1 MTKPQD
7 GNQLEQRS
15 TRTTLQETS
24 SDNTVDVRPPNGGYG
39 WICVVCI
46 CLINAHTWGING
58 SYGVFL
64 AHYISADVFPGTSSL
79 IYALIG
85 GLTVSMCL
93 VISPVGVLT
102 TRLWG
107 TQTTLLIGVF
117 FQTAGLVAA
126 SFSHKIWQLVLSQGL
141 CFGWGMGL
149 MFVASFGI
157 PAQWFTTKRSLA
169 SGFATCG
176 SALGGLIYSLG
187 ANAMIENISLPWA
200 FRILAIVSFVVN
212 TGSSLLLRDRNTQTK
227 NRPAIFEISLLKN
240 YNFLLV
246 LLWAAFSLIAYTIVL
261 FSIPDYGESEGLS
274 ADQGALL
281 GALVNLGQVVG
292 RPGVGF
298 LSDRF
303 GRLNVSSV
311 MTFLSGLLCFI
322 FWIFARE
329 YVSILAFSLVI
340 GLFVGT
346 FWASLAPI
354 VAEVLGL
361 HQTINGLNIC
371 WMVLVSP
378 VTVCEIIGLVL
389 RKPGGNEYLH
399 VQIFTGAL
407 YVAASLCLLL
417 LRRQMMR
424 NRDLSQPGAAELI
437 FGFTKL

>member
-1 MTKPQD
+1 MTAIQSGTQAEACPTQPLPD
-7 GNQLEQRS
+7 EVSEHSIAQGE
-15 TRTTLQETS
+15 
-24 SDNTVDVRPPNGGYG
+24 PPNGGYG
-39 WICVVCI
+39 WVCVACI
-46 CLINAHTWGING
+46 SLINAHTWGMNG

-64 AHYISADVFPGTSSL
+64 AHYIKADIFPGTSSL

-93 VISPVGVLT
+93 VISPVGALT
-102 TRLWG
+102 TRRWG
-107 TQTTLLIGVF
+107 TQATLLIGVA
-117 FQTAGLVAA
+117 FQTVGLVAA
-126 SFSHKIWQLVLSQGL
+126 SFCHEIWQLVLSQGL

-200 FRILAIVSFVVN
+200 FRILAIVSLVVN
-212 TGSSLLLRDRNTQTK
+212 FGSSLFLRDRNTQTR
-227 NRPAIFEISLLKN
+227 NRPAVFKASLLKN
-240 YNFLLV
+240 IDFLLV
-246 LLWAAFSLIAYTIVL
+246 LLWAIFSLTAYIIVL

-298 LSDRF
+298 LSDRL
-303 GRLNVSSV
+303 GRLNVSA
-311 MTFLSGLLCFI
+311 T
-322 FWIFARE
+322 FARQ
-329 YVSILAFSLVI
+329 YASIVGFSIVI
-340 GLFVGT
+340 GLFIGT
-346 FWASLAPI
+346 FWASLAPL

-361 HQTINGLNIC
+361 HETINGLNIC

-378 VTVCEIIGLVL
+378 ITGLLCYICPSFDFIADSGRYSTTPREKLRSYIPEDSALSRTFSRVVANHPLAPHKHPEIGME
-389 RKPGGNEYLH
+389 R
-399 VQIFTGAL
+399 TG
-407 YVAASLCLLL
+407 
-417 LRRQMMR
+417 M
-424 NRDLSQPGAAELI
+424 I
-437 FGFTKL
+437 